1 MIMKNFIKTTR
12 LFMLLS
18 LTVYIVSCS
27 SEGSLEADYIAPNEL
42 PDNIVAGTPL
52 SDRIIKLYND
62 YGIVVYTDVDDPRMY
77 KDLVS
82 EEALNISSERMHA
95 DTTAALTYIEMIEKE
110 FINGLPN
117 DKLSVI
123 PRNFY
128 LFKNDLIAGTSAF
141 NSYEYVSKLWY
152 NSNGDLTV
160 GGLKNVGL
168 DSVKLKQT
176 FYYGLSNIYRNDVS
190 NANSYYSP
198 FVDINTDAGVYYW
211 QVTSLELAYEKGFLS
226 SNQNLIKSNQQDFD
240 LYAAWASTT
249 PPNTRDSILNLYPLI
264 KQKYALVT
272 AMFKKENVDL
282 TIVNKNWQES
292 TFNPKN
298 N

>member
-1 MIMKNFIKTTR
+1 MKNILKTIR
-12 LFMLLS
+12 LTILLGV
-18 LTVYIVSCS
+18 TMYMVSCS
-27 SEGSLEADYIAPNEL
+27 SEASLEADYVVPNEL
-42 PDNIVAGTPL
+42 PGNIVPGTLL
-52 SDRIIKLYND
+52 SNRILKLYND
-62 YGIVVYTDVDDPRMY
+62 YGIVVYTDVSDPRMY

-82 EEALNISSERMHA
+82 EEGLNISADRIAA
-95 DTTAALTYIEMIEKE
+95 DTTAALIYIDMIEKE

-117 DKLSVI
+117 NKLHIV

-141 NSYEYVSKLWY
+141 NSYEYISKIWY

-160 GGLKNVGL
+160 GSLRNVGL

-176 FYYGLSNIYRNDVS
+176 FYYGLSNILRNDAVNS
-190 NANSYYSP
+190 NSFYAP
-198 FVDINTDAGVYYW
+198 FVEINTDARVYYW
-211 QVTSLELAYEKGFLS
+211 QVNSLDQAYEKGFLS

-240 LYAAWASTT
+240 LYAAWAATT
-249 PPNTRDSILNLYPLI
+249 PPQTRDSILNLYPQI
-264 KQKYALVT
+264 KSKYDLVN
-272 AMFKKENVDL
+272 AMFKQEGIDL
-282 TIVNKNWQES
+282 TIVNRNWQES